1 MPELKT
7 MTCDEA
13 LNLINARMDGEI
25 APADAMRLE
34 THLAD
39 CADCRNEAEAVAAQD
54 VKLREGFVLHHA
66 AANRMADRVVAQL
79 HHKPIIRRIAPWW
92 SLIASAA
99 AGFAIAWMVLRPGQH
114 APPIAVGPATSPVQV
129 AGHLTVASGP
139 VECLRSVDR
148 AWFALPAGG
157 EIVAG
162 SQLRTGPSVRCELHM
177 DDGSEVRLNE
187 NTQIAVASDRR
198 FDLISG
204 EAWST
209 VADKAAEPFEAVV
222 GAVTCTCPGTQS
234 NQGEGNETS
243 LLIIHPEQF
252 DVKAERGQTKM
263 ISLKG
268 SVRANASGQEKIV
281 GAGSELSCSD
291 GHLGQMQPVEN
302 LVSAT
307 SWLNEILV
315 LKGRDNPELVHRI
328 DDLLAQIGA
337 TKIDFMYEDEIRGL
351 GDHCVIPLVRYLE
364 SDRSNGQEAKRA
376 TAAKIVSDVA
386 PPWAIPELLHLL
398 NDSNGDV
405 RASAATAL
413 QRLTGQTL
421 GRSPQAWHDDS
432 PLLCEPT
439 EQAWQQWW
447 QNNREKFPG
456 VSTQPIVIV
465 KKPQLMQKG

>member
-1 MPELKT
+1 

-13 LNLINARMDGEI
+13 INLINARLDGEI
-25 APADAMRLE
+25 ARADAVALQE
-34 THLAD
+34 HLAS
-39 CADCRNEAEAVAAQD
+39 CADCRNEAKAVATQD
-54 VKLREGFVLHHA
+54 VKLRDSFASHQA
-66 AANRMADRVVAQL
+66 AAKRVADRVVAEL
-79 HHKPIIRRIAPWW
+79 HRKPKIRRIAPWW
-92 SLIASAA
+92 SLAVSMA
-99 AGFAIAWMVLRPGQH
+99 AGFAIAWMVLRPWQH
-114 APPIAVGPATSPVQV
+114 APPIAVRPATSPVQV
-129 AGHLTVASGP
+129 VGHLTVASGP
-139 VECLRSVDR
+139 VECLRPADR
-148 AWFALPAGG
+148 AWFTLPTGG
-157 EIVAG
+157 AIVAG
-162 SQLRTGPSVRCELHM
+162 SQLRTGPGVRCELQI
-177 DDGSEVRLNE
+177 DDGPELRLNE
-187 NTQIAVASDRR
+187 NTQIALASGRR

-209 VADKAAEPFEAVV
+209 ADDQATETFEA
-222 GAVTCTCPGTQS
+222 GAAAVTFTCPGTQS
-234 NQGEGNETS
+234 NQGEGNGTS
-243 LLIIHPEQF
+243 LIVIHPGQI
-252 DVKAERGQTKM
+252 DVNAESRQTKM

-291 GHLGQMQPVEN
+291 GQLGQMRPVEN

-307 SWLNEILV
+307 SWLNEILI
-315 LKGRDNPELVHRI
+315 LKGRDNPELDRRI

-351 GDHCVIPLVRYLE
+351 GDHCVIPLVRYIK

-386 PPWAIPELLHLL
+386 SPWAIPELLHLL
-398 NDSNGDV
+398 NDRNGDV

-421 GRSPQAWHDDS
+421 GRSPQAWRDDS

-447 QNNREKFPG
+447 QSNREKFPG
-456 VSTQPIVIV
+456 ASTQPTIIV
-465 KKPQLMQKG
+465 KKPQMLQKG